1 MFLGPTILLKQILEN
16 LIVPRIVAAIL
27 GETVEGIVWGR
38 GGGGARGPSTLP
50 DGSWYNPGTN
60 TRLKSRQFHGL
71 DILANL

>member
-38 GGGGARGPSTLP
+38 GGGGHAAPVRSQTGLGTIPVRIQGLSHVNSTAWI
-50 DGSWYNPGTN
+50 S
-60 TRLKSRQFHGL
+60 
-71 DILANL
+71 